1 MRTAKYSSPPFQG
14 GVDAKQPGWLHD
26 NDVSTTPSPSVT
38 PLLDKEGSSCL
49 FRLASFCLLLVCAL
63 AAGSATAQTYP
74 SKPIRLVVA
83 TTAGAQPDMLARMFG
98 QKMGEAWGQPVVV
111 DNRPGANGALGA
123 MPVARSSPDGYTLLY
138 TQPNF
143 TIGPTLQS
151 PPAYD
156 PIKEFTGIT
165 QIGFTTNVLVATP
178 SLGVKTMK
186 EFIALAKGQPGKLII
201 ATSPAGSAA
210 HLSAARFNM
219 VAGIKAVSVAF
230 KGGPE
235 AAIEVLGGRVH
246 YHIGTFGVLLPFI
259 RDGKLVGL
267 AITSPQ
273 RSPAQ
278 PDLPTLGETF
288 PEFKRPETSHGMV
301 APAGTPRAV
310 VAAINKEMNRILALP
325 DVRQR
330 TQDIG
335 FTLDPSSPE
344 EYNKILRDQMQTL
357 AKLVRDAGLKP
368 K

>member
-1 MRTAKYSSPPFQG
+1 MKRATSA
-14 GVDAKQPGWLHD
+14 
-26 NDVSTTPSPSVT
+26 
-38 PLLDKEGSSCL
+38 
-49 FRLASFCLLLVCAL
+49 FRLPPSALGIALACAL
-63 AAGSATAQTYP
+63 SGAHAQSYP
-74 SKPIRLVVA
+74 TKPIRLVVA
-83 TTAGAQPDMLARMFG
+83 TTAGAQPDMLARMFA
-98 QKMGEAWGQPVVV
+98 QKMSETWSQPVVV

-123 MPVARSSPDGYTLLY
+123 MPVAKAAADGYTLLY

-156 PIKEFTGIT
+156 PVKDFTGIT
-165 QIGFTTNVLVATP
+165 QIGFTTNALVATP
-178 SLGVKTMK
+178 SLGAKTMK
-186 EFIALAKGQPGKLII
+186 EFIALAKSQPGKLIY

-219 VAGIKAVSVAF
+219 VAGIKGVGVAY

-235 AAIEVLGGRVH
+235 AAIEVLGGRAH
-246 YHIGTFGVLLPFI
+246 YHIGTLGVLLPFI
-259 RDGKLVGL
+259 KDGKLAGL

-273 RSPAQ
+273 RTPVL
-278 PDLPTLGETF
+278 PDVPTMGETF

-301 APAGTPRAV
+301 APAGTPRTV
-310 VAAINKEMNRILALP
+310 VAALNKEMNRILALP

-335 FTLDPSSPE
+335 FTLDPSSAD
-344 EYNKILRDQMQTL
+344 EYNKIIREQMQTL
-357 AKLVRDAGLKP
+357 AKLVKDAGLKP

>member
-1 MRTAKYSSPPFQG
+1 MKTGTFA
-14 GVDAKQPGWLHD
+14 
-26 NDVSTTPSPSVT
+26 
-38 PLLDKEGSSCL
+38 
-49 FRLASFCLLLVCAL
+49 FRLSTFDFGIAL
-63 AAGSATAQTYP
+63 ACVLGLSAAHAQSYP

-98 QKMGEAWGQPVVV
+98 QKLTETWGQPVVV

-123 MPVARSSPDGYTLLY
+123 IPVSKAAPDGYTLLY
-138 TQPNF
+138 AQPNF

-156 PIKEFTGIT
+156 PVKDFTGIT
-165 QIGFTTNVLVATP
+165 QIGFTTNALVATP
-178 SLGVKTMK
+178 TLGAKTLPD
-186 EFIALAKGQPGKLII
+186 FIALAKSQPGKLIF

-219 VAGIKAVSVAF
+219 VAGIKGVHVAF

-235 AAIEVLGGRVH
+235 AAIEVLAGRVH
-246 YHIGTFGVLLPFI
+246 YHIGTLGVLLPFI
-259 RDGKLVGL
+259 KDGRLVGL

-273 RSPAQ
+273 RTPVL
-278 PDLPTLGETF
+278 PDVPTMGETF
-288 PEFKRPETSHGMV
+288 AEFKRPETSHGMV

-310 VAAINKEMNRILALP
+310 IAALNKEMTRILALP

-335 FTLDPSSPE
+335 FTLDPSSVE
-344 EYNKILRDQMQTL
+344 EYNKILRGQMETL

>member
-1 MRTAKYSSPPFQG
+1 MKPNTFA
-14 GVDAKQPGWLHD
+14 
-26 NDVSTTPSPSVT
+26 
-38 PLLDKEGSSCL
+38 
-49 FRLASFCLLLVCAL
+49 FRLPPSAFGIAL
-63 AAGSATAQTYP
+63 AWAVCMASAQAQGYP
-74 SKPIRLVVA
+74 TKPIRLVVA

-98 QKMGEAWGQPVVV
+98 QKMSETWGQPVVV

-123 MPVARSSPDGYTLLY
+123 VPVAKAADDGYTLLY
-138 TQPNF
+138 AQPNF

-165 QIGFTTNVLVATP
+165 QIGFTTNALVATP
-178 SLGVKTMK
+178 TLGAKTFK
-186 EFIALAKGQPGKLII
+186 DFIAQAKSQPGKMIF

-219 VAGIKAVSVAF
+219 VAGIKAVHVAF

-235 AAIEVLGGRVH
+235 AAIEVLAGRVH
-246 YHIGTFGVLLPFI
+246 YHIGTLGVLLPFI
-259 RDGKLVGL
+259 KDGKLVGL

-273 RSPAQ
+273 RAQ
-278 PDLPTLGETF
+278 VLPDVPTMGELF
-288 PEFKRPETSHGMV
+288 AEFRRPETSHGMV

-310 VAAINKEMNRILALP
+310 IAALNREMTRILALP

-335 FTLDPSSPE
+335 FTLDPSSAE
-344 EYNKILRDQMQTL
+344 EYNTILREQMQTL
-357 AKLVRDAGLKP
+357 AKLVRDAGLRP